1 MTSHQLRGHIGGNM
15 AGISY
20 IVQVEIE
27 VEADNDDA
35 ALFWVQDAVNMYG
48 VYRETMSIH
57 RWIDTR
63 LNKGEAS
70 E

>member
-1 MTSHQLRGHIGGNM
+1 M
-15 AGISY
+15 AGTEY
-20 IVQVEIE
+20 IVQVEIT

-48 VYRETMSIH
+48 AKMSIH

-63 LNKGEAS
+63 LNKGETNDN
-70 E
+70 

>member
-1 MTSHQLRGHIGGNM
+1 M

-35 ALFWVQDAVNMYG
+35 ALFWVQDAVTMYG
-48 VYRETMSIH
+48 ANMSIY

>member
-1 MTSHQLRGHIGGNM
+1 MTNHQLRGHTGGNM
-15 AGISY
+15 DGTKY

-35 ALFWVQDAVNMYG
+35 ALFWVQDAITMYG
-48 VYRETMSIH
+48 ANMSIH

>member
-1 MTSHQLRGHIGGNM
+1 LVTLEKARVVLMK
-15 AGISY
+15 Y
-20 IVQVEIE
+20 IVQLEVE

-48 VYRETMSIH
+48 VKMSIH
-57 RWIDTR
+57 RWMRTTI
-63 LNKGEAS
+63 KGEN

>member
-1 MTSHQLRGHIGGNM
+1 M

-48 VYRETMSIH
+48 TTMSIH

>member
-15 AGISY
+15 AGTKY

-35 ALFWVQDAVNMYG
+35 ALFWVQDAVTMYG
-48 VYRETMSIH
+48 ATMSIH

>member
-1 MTSHQLRGHIGGNM
+1 M
-15 AGISY
+15 AGTKY

-48 VYRETMSIH
+48 ANMSIH

-63 LNKGEAS
+63 LNKGDANE
-70 E
+70 

>member
-1 MTSHQLRGHIGGNM
+1 M
-15 AGISY
+15 AGTKY
-20 IVQVEIE
+20 IVQVQIE
-27 VEADNDDA
+27 VEANNDDA

-48 VYRETMSIH
+48 TYGATMSVH

-63 LNKGEAS
+63 LNKGDAS

>member
-1 MTSHQLRGHIGGNM
+1 MISPQLHGHTGGNM
-15 AGISY
+15 AGTKY

-48 VYRETMSIH
+48 ANMSIH

>member
-1 MTSHQLRGHIGGNM
+1 MDGTK
-15 AGISY
+15 Y

-35 ALFWVQDAVNMYG
+35 ALFWVQDAVNMY
-48 VYRETMSIH
+48 RANMSIH

>member
-1 MTSHQLRGHIGGNM
+1 MDGTK
-15 AGISY
+15 Y

-48 VYRETMSIH
+48 VYATTMSVH
-57 RWIDTR
+57 KWIDTR
-63 LNKGEAS
+63 VNKGETN

>member
-48 VYRETMSIH
+48 VYGETMSIH

>member
-1 MTSHQLRGHIGGNM
+1 M
-15 AGISY
+15 AGTKY

-35 ALFWVQDAVNMYG
+35 ALFWVQDAVTMYG
-48 VYRETMSIH
+48 ATMSIH

-63 LNKGEAS
+63 LNRET
-70 E
+70 ETNDN

>member
-1 MTSHQLRGHIGGNM
+1 M
-15 AGISY
+15 AGTEY
-20 IVQVEIE
+20 IVQLEIK

-35 ALFWVQDAVNMYG
+35 ALFWVRDAVNMYG
-48 VYRETMSIH
+48 ATMSVH

>member
-1 MTSHQLRGHIGGNM
+1 MDGTK
-15 AGISY
+15 Y

-48 VYRETMSIH
+48 ANMSVH
-57 RWIDTR
+57 RWIDTQ
-63 LNKGEAS
+63 LNKGEADDNS
-70 E
+70 NKE

>member
-1 MTSHQLRGHIGGNM
+1 MTSRQLRGPIGENM
-15 AGISY
+15 AGTEY
-20 IVQVEIE
+20 IVQLEIK

-35 ALFWVQDAVNMYG
+35 ALFWVRDAVNMYG
-48 VYRETMSIH
+48 ATMSVH

>member
-1 MTSHQLRGHIGGNM
+1 MTSHQLHGHIGENM
-15 AGISY
+15 AGTEY
-20 IVQVEIE
+20 IVQVEIK

-35 ALFWVQDAVNMYG
+35 ALFWVQDAVTMYG
-48 VYRETMSIH
+48 ATMSIH

>member
-1 MTSHQLRGHIGGNM
+1 M
-15 AGISY
+15 AGTKY

-48 VYRETMSIH
+48 ATMSVH

-63 LNKGEAS
+63 LNKGETNDTNN
-70 E
+70 

>member
-1 MTSHQLRGHIGGNM
+1 MDGTK
-15 AGISY
+15 Y

-48 VYRETMSIH
+48 ANMSIH

-63 LNKGEAS
+63 LNKGEAN

>member
-1 MTSHQLRGHIGGNM
+1 MISPQLRGHIGENM

-48 VYRETMSIH
+48 TTISIH

-63 LNKGEAS
+63 LNKGDAS

>member
-1 MTSHQLRGHIGGNM
+1 MHGHIGGNM
-15 AGISY
+15 AGTNY

-35 ALFWVQDAVNMYG
+35 ALFWVQDAVTMYG
-48 VYRETMSIH
+48 ATMSIH